1 MTGHDSLGSALH
13 YAYKLLS
20 YRSRSE
26 AEMTRRLRMK
36 GFDEPDIRSAMLRLK
51 ENGFLDD
58 RRLAASLKRYAEE
71 SKHLSMSGARRF
83 LIERG
88 ISADISDEVL
98 RDMDEAETARRL
110 VEKKITRWEK
120 HGNSKKGL
128 QSDDVTLKRL
138 HGILY
143 RRGYPSEAIRK
154 VLQEFKAKEDSK

>member
-1 MTGHDSLGSALH
+1 
-13 YAYKLLS
+13 
-20 YRSRSE
+20 
-26 AEMTRRLRMK
+26 MK